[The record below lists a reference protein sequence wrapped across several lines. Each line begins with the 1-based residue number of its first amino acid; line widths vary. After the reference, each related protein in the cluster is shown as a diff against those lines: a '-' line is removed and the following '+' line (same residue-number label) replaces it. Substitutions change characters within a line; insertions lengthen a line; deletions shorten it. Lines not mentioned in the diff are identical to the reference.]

1 MALTGVFSIF
11 LSSFI
16 RKVGTRR
23 ALPLGVIIYAV
34 GIRFRWYDQSLL
46 AGVLSGLLGGVGAS
60 FVLLS
65 IRVRA
70 RLYQADKISPKFI
83 AARKTVGDVASGLA
97 GFLIAGM
104 ISYFGFRAAVFC
116 ALLPLAIALLLGLKK
131 GRISYPSG
139 LREGRL
145 AHARS
150 LGESSAPKPALSQ
163 FNWWSLLKPER
174 SLSSDARP
182 GPGHVGWKNS
192 SSRISRNNYR
202 SFYAAPCGLSFQ
214 KEGILF
220 SFVVGEFIYVA
231 SLVTLITAH
240 QTWIVPILVI
250 VRVLGRLISGL
261 AEEIIE
267 LSALS
272 GVDAAAFYGAIQTTF
287 LIGDSIGG
295 AAGGL
300 MVAAYGLRSPFYFTI
315 SLVAVHVLGMT
326 FNLRKRHALD
336 ESSAAA

>member
-116 ALLPLAIALLLGLKK
+116 ALLPLEIALLLGLKK
-131 GRISYPSG
+131 DGFHIPADSRKGDLPMREVWANRRARNLLFLSLIGGVYSSLSVPYLPMLYRDLGMSAGRIP
-139 LREGRL
+139 LL
-145 AHARS
+145 AS
-150 LGESSAPKPALSQ
+150 PA
-163 FNWWSLLKPER
+163 K
-174 SLSSDARP
+174 
-182 GPGHVGWKNS
+182 
-192 SSRISRNNYR
+192 
-202 SFYAAPCGLSFQ
+202 
-214 KEGILF
+214 
-220 SFVVGEFIYVA
+220 
-231 SLVTLITAH
+231 ITALFT
-240 QTWIVPILVI
+240 QL
-250 VRVLGRLISGL
+250 L
-261 AEEIIE
+261 AVF
-267 LSALS
+267 LSKKKEY
-272 GVDAAAFYGAIQTTF
+272 FF
-287 LIGDSIGG
+287 
-295 AAGGL
+295 
-300 MVAAYGLRSPFYFTI
+300 RS
-315 SLVAVHVLGMT
+315 
-326 FNLRKRHALD
+326 
-336 ESSAAA
+336 